1 VNASFDVEPLS
12 RPPSASLAA
21 SVPDA
26 LVTVEDLPMPDG
38 EGGGVDDLPSARAPP
53 FDLPSARAPPFDLPS
68 ARAPPFGTG
77 SPDSSGP
84 EAASKRGIGASNPLG
99 GPYWAKS
106 REPLVTRV
114 SSNKPLRTLAAL
126 SFSSMNLAMSLNI
139 LLISSKM
146 WRPKNRSLL
155 STRS

>member
-1 VNASFDVEPLS
+1 VNDSIDVEPLS
-12 RPPSASLAA
+12 RPSSVSPAA

-53 FDLPSARAPPFDLPS
+53 F
-68 ARAPPFGTG
+68 GTG

-84 EAASKRGIGASNPLG
+84 EAAPKGGIGASNPLG

-114 SSNKPLRTLAAL
+114 SSNKPIRTLAAL
-126 SFSSMNLAMSLNI
+126 SFSSMNLAMNPNI
-139 LLISSKM
+139 LLIGSKM
-146 WRPKNRSLL
+146 WRPQNQALL
-155 STRS
+155 STGS

>member
-1 VNASFDVEPLS
+1 MPRGKVNDSFDVEPPR
-12 RPPSASLAA
+12 RPPSVSPAA

-26 LVTVEDLPMPDG
+26 LVTVEGLPTLDG
-38 EGGGVDDLPSARAPP
+38 AGGGVDDLPSARAP
-53 FDLPSARAPPFDLPS
+53 S
-68 ARAPPFGTG
+68 FGTG

-84 EAASKRGIGASNPLG
+84 EAASKAGIGASNPLG

-114 SSNKPLRTLAAL
+114 SSNKPIRTLAAL
-126 SFSSMNLAMSLNI
+126 SFSSTNPAINPNI

-146 WRPKNRSLL
+146 WRP
-155 STRS
+155 

>member
-1 VNASFDVEPLS
+1 MNASFDVEPLS

-53 FDLPSARAPPFDLPS
+53 F
-68 ARAPPFGTG
+68 GTG

-84 EAASKRGIGASNPLG
+84 EAASKRGIDASNPLG

-114 SSNKPLRTLAAL
+114 SSNKPIRTLAAL